1 MWAAT
6 SLCLL
11 VQNLKQIADCYSPNT
26 VVQYRDNIN
35 QLVIKLDSNNNS
47 ACEVFPDGVDVNVTL
62 GEINPADPTKFIQ
75 PISRT
80 ILNFNYKTSKE
91 LYLNDIEEIDV
102 YDINMILIEIY
113 SYAEIT
119 EIHGCVYQSSVSSL
133 TDCFYPNTS
142 ILIRQNDFLL
152 SLHATGLCRQ
162 QIDDMTEFKVVI
174 NSESLSFDMTNL
186 DLLNLKQHYAID
198 KPFSIILPGQ
208 YMSFWDVSQIQARIT
223 LTTNQEIDFW
233 FDFVDVQTIDNLYS
247 VIELMRSDEGFHVYL
262 QPNSAQ
268 MQLFKQKI
276 SAASFDSVGL
286 RINFNNGYEY
296 SKTVKQF
303 DPDQVLISFS
313 CLELQDSEKTS
324 CLTQYKKIDS
334 QPQLEIV
341 FYSELNAVLVQISD
355 VSVKNYFFE
364 SLILQIDKTGLR
376 IKVTY
381 NGSSFTE
388 KVTINLNLTQTVTH
402 QVISFLTQWS
412 RRQNCLQLNTYYSL
426 KQLNGGWIMS
436 YEIEGFKYQTLIHF
450 VDDDDYGRMTA
461 VSVALGVVFV
471 LLCGLFTIIQ
481 VMTVQKQ
488 IRLMKKKRNTVELF
502 KMME

>member
-1 MWAAT
+1 MWQT
-6 SLCLL
+6 VSLCLL
-11 VQNLKQIADCYSPNT
+11 VQNLKQIADCYTQNT

-62 GEINPADPTKFIQ
+62 GEINPTDPTKFIQ

-80 ILNFNYKTSKE
+80 IINFNYKTSKE

-102 YDINMILIEIY
+102 YDINLILIEIY

-162 QIDDMTEFKVVI
+162 QIDDMKAFKIVV
-174 NSESLSFDMTNL
+174 NSETIIFDMTNV
-186 DLLNLKQHYAID
+186 DLLNMKQHYAID
-198 KPFSIILPGQ
+198 KSFSITLPGQ
-208 YMSFWDVSQIQARIT
+208 YMVYWDVSQIQARIT
-223 LTTNQEIDFW
+223 LITDQEIDLW
-233 FDFVDVQTIDNLYS
+233 FDFVDVQTIDSLYS
-247 VIELMRSDEGFHVYL
+247 TIELMRSDEGFYVYL
-262 QPNSAQ
+262 QPSSAQ

-276 SAASFDSVGL
+276 SSASFDSVGL

-296 SKTVKQF
+296 SQTLKQF
-303 DPDQVLISFS
+303 DTDQVLLSFPCS
-313 CLELQDSEKTS
+313 DLQKSEQVLCLS
-324 CLTQYKKIDS
+324 QYNKIDT

-341 FYSELNAVLVQISD
+341 FYQELIAVLVQISD
-355 VSVKNYFFE
+355 LSVKAYFFE
-364 SLILQIDKTGLR
+364 SLTLQVNHKGLR
-376 IKVTY
+376 LKTTY
-381 NGSSFTE
+381 NGSSTDS
-388 KVTINLNLTQTVTH
+388 VTIDMNLTQIVTH
-402 QVISFLTQWS
+402 QVINFTSQWS
-412 RRQNCLQLNTYYSL
+412 KNQNSIQFNTYYSI
-426 KQLNGGWIMS
+426 KQLDGRWIMY
-436 YEIEGFKYQTLIHF
+436 YEINKLKYQTLIQF

-461 VSVALGVVFV
+461 VSVVLGAVFV
-471 LLCGLFTIIQ
+471 VLCGVFTVIQ
-481 VMTVQKQ
+481 IMNVQKQ
-488 IRLMKKKRNTVELF
+488 IKLMKKKRNAVELF